1 MESVNIKLCLV
12 PLGLLLSPR
21 VHLFQNESIS
31 EKHRD
36 RASHSLWAFGSF
48 YPSEPLLLMKTHSYF
63 KSSRNKAKAE
73 YLTQGITATPYS
85 KQQRIVEELELLG
98 FAVGHPLTCMIK

>member
-1 MESVNIKLCLV
+1 M
-12 PLGLLLSPR
+12 PLGLLLSPL

-31 EKHRD
+31 ENIETEHLIRCGE
-36 RASHSLWAFGSF
+36 FGSL
-48 YPSEPLLLMKTHSYF
+48 YPNEPLLLMKTHSYF
-63 KSSRNKAKAE
+63 KSGRNKAKAE

-98 FAVGHPLTCMIK
+98 FAVTEHPLTCMIK

>member
-1 MESVNIKLCLV
+1 M
-12 PLGLLLSPR
+12 PLGLLLSPL

-31 EKHRD
+31 ENIETEHLIRCGE
-36 RASHSLWAFGSF
+36 FGSL

-63 KSSRNKAKAE
+63 KSGRNKAKAE

-85 KQQRIVEELELLG
+85 KQHCICGGVGVAG
-98 FAVGHPLTCMIK
+98 FCSHGTSVDPV